1 MTYDLKFFINAQI
14 RIFKTNGTFHNF
26 VKKKTPKTHP
36 PQKPPQNPQNTNHYL
51 SFRLVYSSLNTLN
64 FQIRNIVDIGYK
76 LNIMT
81 HVFCLWR
88 FAKMSTYYFACT
100 IHVSGL
106 LQKYQNTILISYVNV
121 MLFYSTIFYMY
132 IWKIFTSN
140 TCAVSIS
147 CGKYFL

>member
-26 VKKKTPKTHP
+26 VKKKNPKTHP

-64 FQIRNIVDIGYK
+64 FQIRNIVNIVYK

-81 HVFCLWR
+81 HVF
-88 FAKMSTYYFACT
+88 F
-100 IHVSGL
+100 VSDV
-106 LQKYQNTILISYVNV
+106 LQKCQHTILHVQSMSLDYCKNIKI
-121 MLFYSTIFYMY
+121 LF
-132 IWKIFTSN
+132 
-140 TCAVSIS
+140 
-147 CGKYFL
+147 